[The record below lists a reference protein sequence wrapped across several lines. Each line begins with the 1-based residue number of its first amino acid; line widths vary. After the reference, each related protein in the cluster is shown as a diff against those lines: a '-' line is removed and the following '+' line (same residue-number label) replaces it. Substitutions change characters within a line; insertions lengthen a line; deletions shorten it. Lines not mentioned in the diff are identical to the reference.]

1 MHEMGE
7 IALPLPQRPRRYVS
21 RRPPVRAPVLAGL
34 LILLVFCLGFGG
46 WAALAPISSA
56 AIAPG
61 FVRVESNRK
70 TVQHLEG
77 GIIEEL
83 RVQDGDIVEAGQ
95 VLIRLDR
102 TQAAAR
108 HDALLH
114 QYQSLRAD
122 ESRLV
127 AERDGRDRIAFDDQ
141 LEGRRGEPRVAEILA
156 GQESIFETRRRSYQG
171 QIEILEQRIEQLRSE
186 IAGLRAQVSSEDRQL
201 ALIAEE
207 TADVD
212 LLLVKGLERKSRL
225 LALRRQA
232 ALLEGSRGEHSAQ
245 IARAEQAIGETEL
258 EMFSLED
265 RLAAEVAEELEEVQ
279 SQLAET
285 EEELRAAEDVL
296 RRREIRAPI
305 AGAVMDLQFFT
316 EGGVIEAGV
325 PILDIVPESDRLV
338 IEAKVSPLDIDTVE
352 PGLPAQVRL
361 TAFKQRSTPTLE
373 GRVVQVSADR
383 LSDDSPSDEQAAT
396 AFYKADVEIHSA
408 KLARLDGI
416 SLYPGMPA
424 EVLIQTGERTLADYL
439 IAPVLDSFAR
449 AFREE

>member
-1 MHEMGE
+1 MGE
-7 IALPLPQRPRRYVS
+7 IALPLPQRPLRHLPP
-21 RRPPVRAPVLAGL
+21 RPPVRAPVLSGL

-46 WAALAPISSA
+46 WAALAPLSSA

-77 GIIEEL
+77 GIINQL
-83 RVQDGDIVEAGQ
+83 RVHDGDIVQAGQ

-114 QYQSLRAD
+114 QYQSLRAA
-122 ESRLV
+122 EGRLV
-127 AERDGRDRIAFDDQ
+127 AERDGRDRIAFGKE
-141 LEGRRGEPRVAEILA
+141 LESRLGEPRVADILA

-171 QIEILEQRIEQLRSE
+171 QIEILKQRVEQLRSE

-207 TADVD
+207 TADVGS
-212 LLLVKGLERKSRL
+212 LVEKGLERKSRL

-232 ALLEGSRGEHSAQ
+232 ALLEGSRGEHVAE

-285 EEELRAAEDVL
+285 AEELRAAEDTL

-305 AGAVMDLQFFT
+305 AGTVMDLQFFT
-316 EGGVIEAGV
+316 DGGVIAPGV
-325 PILDIVPESDRLV
+325 PILDLVPESDRLI
-338 IEAKVSPLDIDTVE
+338 IEAQVSPLDIDTVE
-352 PGLPAQVRL
+352 LGLPAQVRL
-361 TAFKQRSTPTLE
+361 IAFKQRSTPTLD
-373 GRVVQVSADR
+373 GQVIQVSADS
-383 LSDDSPSDEQAAT
+383 LSDEETAT
-396 AFYKADVEIHSA
+396 TFYKADVEIDPA
-408 KLARLDGI
+408 ELARLDGI

-424 EVLIQTGERTLADYL
+424 EVLIRTGERTLADYL
-439 IAPVLDSFAR
+439 LTPILDSFAR